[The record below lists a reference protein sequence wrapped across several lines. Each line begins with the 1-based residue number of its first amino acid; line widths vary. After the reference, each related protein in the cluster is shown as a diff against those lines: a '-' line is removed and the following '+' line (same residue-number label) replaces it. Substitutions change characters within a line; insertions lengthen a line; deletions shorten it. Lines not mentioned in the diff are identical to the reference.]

1 VFWFWTARA
10 LWTAARNGCTFP
22 TMRWLVAA
30 VTSVLL
36 TANPFFT
43 TPTPV
48 KTPEAISHSGRW
60 LTDSSG
66 RVVIVHG
73 FNLVAKTP
81 PYEPAATGFGDDD
94 AAFLAA
100 HGFNV
105 VRLGVIFAGL
115 EPTPGHF
122 DARYLA
128 SIDGT
133 VRTLARH
140 GIYSLLDFHQDM
152 YNEKYQG
159 EGLPSWMAEDNGL
172 PAQPR
177 LGFPADQV
185 AMPALNR
192 AYDNFWA
199 NSPGPDGKGLQDWYT
214 EGLAHVA
221 AHFRADS
228 GVLGYDIFNEPWPGS
243 AWPSCLPPF
252 GCHGFDGGALA
263 SFTRRATKA
272 IHAVDPRHLVFYEPD
287 SLANE
292 AAPTFIGS
300 PGDSRSGE
308 SFHVYCAATV
318 GIPESPPVRA
328 VCNGLEGATVNNA
341 LHQSAKTG
349 DALMLTE
356 FGATTDLSELSS
368 VVGPADRDRLPWM
381 EWAYCAC
388 HDPTGSGEA
397 EAVVHDPAKPPTG
410 ANVDDA
416 TLAAL
421 EEPYPQSVA
430 GVPVSYGYSGGVF
443 TLGYTVPHHISA
455 PTVVYVPPADFP
467 AGYRVTVTGARVVS
481 AAGASSLKLVT
492 LPKATAVSVRVS
504 RL

>member
-1 VFWFWTARA
+1 
-10 LWTAARNGCTFP
+10 
-22 TMRWLVAA
+22 MRKLLVAVLA
-30 VTSVLL
+30 SILLAGTASVSQ
-36 TANPFFT
+36 AAAPE
-43 TPTPV
+43 PV
-48 KTPEAISHSGRW
+48 SHSGRW

-66 RVVIVHG
+66 RVVIMHG

-115 EPTPGHF
+115 EPTPGHYNP
-122 DARYLA
+122 AYLA

-159 EGLPSWMAEDNGL
+159 EGLPAWMAEDDGL
-172 PAQPR
+172 SAAPR
-177 LGFPADQV
+177 LGFPTNQL

-199 NSPGPDGKGLQDWYT
+199 NAKGPGGTRLQDRYT

-221 AHFRADS
+221 ARFRDDPA
-228 GVLGYDIFNEPWPGS
+228 VLGYDIFNEPWPGGS
-243 AWPSCLPPF
+243 WPSCLPPF
-252 GCHGFDGGALA
+252 GCRGFDGGALA
-263 SFTRRATKA
+263 SFTRRATRT
-272 IHAVDPRHLVFYEPD
+272 IRAVDPRHLVFYEPN

-292 AAPTFIGS
+292 GAPTFIGS

-328 VCNGLEGATVNNA
+328 ICDGLEGATVKNA
-341 LHQSAKTG
+341 LHQSARTG
-349 DALMLTE
+349 DALLLTE
-356 FGATTDLSELSS
+356 FGATTDTGELSS
-368 VVGPADRDRLPWM
+368 VVALADRDRLPWT
-381 EWAYCAC
+381 EWAFCAC

-397 EAVVHDPAKPPTG
+397 EALVHDPSKPPAG
-410 ANVDDA
+410 SNVNAA
-416 TLAAL
+416 TLAEL
-421 EEPYPQSVA
+421 QEPYPQAIA
-430 GVPVSYGYSGGVF
+430 GIPLSYGYSAGVF
-443 TLGYTVPHHISA
+443 KLRFTATRAVSA
-455 PTVVYVPPADFP
+455 PTVVFVPRSDFP
-467 AGYRVTVTGARVVS
+467 AGYRVTVSGARVVS
-481 AAGASSLKLVT
+481 APGAASLLLRT
-492 LPKATAVSVRVS
+492 LPGATTVTVRVA
-504 RL
+504 RP